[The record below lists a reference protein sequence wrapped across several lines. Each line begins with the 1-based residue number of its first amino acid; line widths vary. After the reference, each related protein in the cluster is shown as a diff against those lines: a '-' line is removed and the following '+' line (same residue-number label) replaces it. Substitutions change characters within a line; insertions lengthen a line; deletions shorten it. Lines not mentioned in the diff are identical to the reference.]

1 MKTIFYLY
9 GISRNLQARCSCLSL
24 FPPVFIKIG
33 IIKWRRVNFL
43 LDFAHPDVYY
53 ETLETYFVIE
63 LEKMLLV
70 SRTLGTGGLEY
81 AQTSKLDQ
89 AGFFSEPSVLGHA
102 IFG

>member
-1 MKTIFYLY
+1 M
-9 GISRNLQARCSCLSL
+9 
-24 FPPVFIKIG
+24 
-33 IIKWRRVNFL
+33 
-43 LDFAHPDVYY
+43 LDFAHPNVYY

-89 AGFFSEPSVLGHA
+89 AGFFLEPSVRSCDFWVSYILA
-102 IFG
+102 FVPVTS